1 MAAFSGSAARTDDTF
16 FGFIVDEHKAS
27 NQRTRGTEV
36 NLPENATSAQNFGA
50 NEPVVQLKSRI
61 PGVHI

>member
-1 MAAFSGSAARTDDTF
+1 MAAFSGSAARTDDTL

-27 NQRTRGTEV
+27 NQSTRGTEV
-36 NLPENATSAQNFGA
+36 NLPENAAQNFGA